1 MTTIRVAPGKNP
13 AKKNKKIF
21 FRICIGEKLDWG
33 GSLEERQLKKSQGL
47 FTPLCDAIG
56 RKLDH
61 KYWSSGYK
69 LELGPQKSESTSSPR
84 APISSP
90 YTSIHGNLRTEVEL
104 LEIESR
110 PQKSTLLHMVN
121 PYLKN

>member
-1 MTTIRVAPGKNP
+1 M
-13 AKKNKKIF
+13 
-21 FRICIGEKLDWG
+21 
-33 GSLEERQLKKSQGL
+33 
-47 FTPLCDAIG
+47 PLCDDIG
-56 RKLDH
+56 RELDH